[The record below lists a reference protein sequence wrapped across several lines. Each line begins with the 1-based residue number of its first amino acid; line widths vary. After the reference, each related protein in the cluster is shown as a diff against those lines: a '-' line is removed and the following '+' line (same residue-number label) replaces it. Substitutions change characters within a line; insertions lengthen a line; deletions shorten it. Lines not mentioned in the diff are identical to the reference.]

1 MSFRKETRLPFSWFV
16 RAGFLLFGLLGAT
29 LPGKAQA
36 RGAFRAD
43 RMDTVLYGVAYYPEY
58 MPYERLDQDVQ
69 LMQKAGITVVR
80 IGEFSW
86 GLWEPEDGKFE
97 FAWMDRAVEKLRAA
111 AGLHYQEFSSLL
123 RPLAPKDDPFQVGT
137 DNRVSDWAEMLI
149 LDTAKPLAYYDHPFF
164 AKYPAITRNAFGKGT
179 LTYEGTALSDKL
191 QQRVLL
197 DVLKQAGLTGPDQ
210 ELPVPVRVKHG
221 SNRAGKTLHYY
232 LNYSNDP
239 QKLTYAYHSGM
250 DLLSQATI
258 ADGQQVILK
267 PWDAVIVEE
276 K

>member
-1 MSFRKETRLPFSWFV
+1 MDFVFPESTNLSAYRVILVPPLYVASDAVLAKLVDYVKGGGNLVLSFKSGFCNEYSTV
-16 RAGFLLFGLLGAT
+16 RWEMA
-29 LPGKAQA
+29 PG
-36 RGAFRAD
+36 
-43 RMDTVLYGVAYYPEY
+43 P
-58 MPYERLDQDVQ
+58 
-69 LMQKAGITVVR
+69 
-80 IGEFSW
+80 
-86 GLWEPEDGKFE
+86 
-97 FAWMDRAVEKLRAA
+97 LRDA

-123 RPLAPKDDPFQVGT
+123 RPLALKDDPFQVGA

-179 LTYEGTALSDKL
+179 LRYEGTVLSDKL
-191 QQRVLL
+191 QQSVLL

-221 SNRAGKTLHYY
+221 SNRAGKTLHYF